1 MTERYKLLVVDD
13 DEAMIDYLHAKLGD
27 RYDIVSTN
35 APENVIGLAR
45 SERPNLIL
53 CDINMPGMDG
63 GDVSKALH
71 NHPEVRSVPVLFLTA
86 LISPSELKHTGN
98 LIGGRPAISKQ
109 EPIPE
114 LEKRIRQLIEK
125 KA

>member
-1 MTERYKLLVVDD
+1 MSERYKLLVVDD
-13 DEAMIDYLHAKLGD
+13 DEAMIDYLHAKLGE
-27 RYDIVSTN
+27 RFDIVSTN
-35 APENVIGLAR
+35 APENVLNLAR
-45 SERPNLIL
+45 TERPHLIL
-53 CDINMPGMDG
+53 CDINMPEMDG

-71 NHPEVRSVPVLFLTA
+71 AHPEVRTVPMLFLTA
-86 LISPSELKHTGN
+86 LISPDELKNTGN

-109 EPIPE
+109 AAIPE

>member
-1 MTERYKLLVVDD
+1 MSERYKLLVVDD

-27 RYDIVSTN
+27 RFDIVSTN
-35 APENVIGLAR
+35 APENVLNLAR
-45 SERPNLIL
+45 TERPNLIL

-71 NHPEVRSVPVLFLTA
+71 AHPEVRTVPVLFLTA
-86 LISPSELKHTGN
+86 LISPSDLKHTGN

-109 EPIPE
+109 VPIPE

>member
-1 MTERYKLLVVDD
+1 MTERHKLLVVDD

-35 APENVIGLAR
+35 APENVLGLAR
-45 SERPNLIL
+45 SERPSLIV

-71 NHPEVRSVPVLFLTA
+71 AHPEVRSVPVLFLTA
-86 LISPSELKHTGN
+86 LISPSELKQGQT
-98 LIGGRPAISKQ
+98 IGGRRAVSKQ
-109 EPIPE
+109 APLGE
-114 LEKRIRQLIEK
+114 LVKRIEELIQK
-125 KA
+125 KG

>member
-1 MTERYKLLVVDD
+1 MSERYKLLVVDD

-27 RYDIVSTN
+27 RFDIVSTN
-35 APENVIGLAR
+35 APENVLNLAR
-45 SERPNLIL
+45 TERPHLIL
-53 CDINMPGMDG
+53 CDINMPEMDG

-71 NHPEVRSVPVLFLTA
+71 AHPEVRTVPVLFLTA
-86 LISPSELKHTGN
+86 LISPNELKNTGN

-109 EPIPE
+109 AAIPE
-114 LEKRIRQLIEK
+114 LEKRIVQLIEK

>member
-1 MTERYKLLVVDD
+1 MTERHKLLVVDD

-35 APENVIGLAR
+35 APENVLGLAR
-45 SERPNLIL
+45 SERPSLIL

-63 GDVSKALH
+63 ADVSKALH
-71 NHPEVRSVPVLFLTA
+71 AHPEVRTVPVLFLTA
-86 LISPSELKHTGN
+86 LISPSELKHTGQQ
-98 LIGGRPAISKQ
+98 IGGRPAISKQ
-109 EPIPE
+109 APLEE
-114 LEKRIRQLIEK
+114 LAKRIQQLIDR

>member
-1 MTERYKLLVVDD
+1 MTARYKLLVVDD
-13 DEAMIDYLHAKLGD
+13 DEAMIEYLHAKLGE

-35 APENVIGLAR
+35 APENVLGLAR

-71 NHPEVRSVPVLFLTA
+71 AHPEVRTVPVLFLTA
-86 LISPSELKHTGN
+86 LISPSDLKHTGN

-109 EPIPE
+109 VPIPE
-114 LEKRIRQLIEK
+114 LEKRIRQLIEQ

>member
-1 MTERYKLLVVDD
+1 MTERHKLLIVDD
-13 DEAMIDYLHAKLGD
+13 DEAMIDFLHAKLGD

-35 APENVIGLAR
+35 APENVLGLAR
-45 SERPNLIL
+45 SERPSLIL

-71 NHPEVRSVPVLFLTA
+71 AHPEVRTVPVLFLTA
-86 LISPSELKHTGN
+86 LISPSELQHTGQQ
-98 LIGGRPAISKQ
+98 IGGRPAISKQ
-109 EPIPE
+109 APLEE
-114 LEKRIRQLIEK
+114 LAKRIQQLIDR

>member
-1 MTERYKLLVVDD
+1 MSERHKLLVVDD

-35 APENVIGLAR
+35 APENVLGLAR

-71 NHPEVRSVPVLFLTA
+71 AHPEVRTIPVLFLTA
-86 LISPSELKHTGN
+86 LISPSELKQTGQQ
-98 LIGGRPAISKQ
+98 IGGRAAISKQ
-109 EPIPE
+109 APLEE
-114 LEKRIRQLIEK
+114 LAKRIQQVIER

>member
-1 MTERYKLLVVDD
+1 MSERYKLLVVDD

-27 RYDIVSTN
+27 RFDIVSTN
-35 APENVIGLAR
+35 APENVLNLAR
-45 SERPNLIL
+45 TERPNLIL
-53 CDINMPGMDG
+53 CDINMPEMDG

-71 NHPEVRSVPVLFLTA
+71 AHPEVRTVPVLFLTA
-86 LISPSELKHTGN
+86 LISPNELKNTGN

-109 EPIPE
+109 AAIPE

>member
-35 APENVIGLAR
+35 APENVLGLAR
-45 SERPNLIL
+45 SEHPNLSL

-71 NHPEVRSVPVLFLTA
+71 AHPEVRTVPVLFLTA
-86 LISPSELKHTGN
+86 LISPSDLKHTGN

-109 EPIPE
+109 VAIPE
-114 LEKRIRQLIEK
+114 LEKRIRQLIEQ

>member
-1 MTERYKLLVVDD
+1 MTERHKLLVVDD

-35 APENVIGLAR
+35 APENVLGLAR
-45 SERPNLIL
+45 SERPSLIL

-71 NHPEVRSVPVLFLTA
+71 AHPEVRTIPVLFLTA
-86 LISPSELKHTGN
+86 LISPSELKQTGQQ
-98 LIGGRPAISKQ
+98 IGGRAAISKQ
-109 EPIPE
+109 APLEE
-114 LEKRIRQLIEK
+114 LAKRIQQVIER

>member
-1 MTERYKLLVVDD
+1 MSERYKLLVVDD

-27 RYDIVSTN
+27 RFDIVSTN
-35 APENVIGLAR
+35 APENVLNLAR
-45 SERPNLIL
+45 SERPHLIL
-53 CDINMPGMDG
+53 CDINMPEMDG

-71 NHPEVRSVPVLFLTA
+71 AHPEVRTVPMLFLTA
-86 LISPSELKHTGN
+86 LISPNELKNTGN

-109 EPIPE
+109 AAIPE
-114 LEKRIRQLIEK
+114 LEKRIVQLIEK

>member
-1 MTERYKLLVVDD
+1 MSERYKLLVVDD

-35 APENVIGLAR
+35 APENVLGLAR

-63 GDVSKALH
+63 ADVSKALH
-71 NHPEVRSVPVLFLTA
+71 AHPEVRTVPVLFLTA
-86 LISPSELKHTGN
+86 LISPNELKNTGN

-109 EPIPE
+109 AAIPE

>member
-35 APENVIGLAR
+35 APENVLGLAR

-63 GDVSKALH
+63 ADVSKALH
-71 NHPEVRSVPVLFLTA
+71 AHPEVRSVPVLFLTA

-109 EPIPE
+109 EPVPE
-114 LEKRIRQLIEK
+114 LEKRIRQLIER

>member
-1 MTERYKLLVVDD
+1 MTERYQLLVVDD
-13 DEAMIDYLHAKLGD
+13 DEAMIDYLHAKLGE

-35 APENVIGLAR
+35 APENVLGLAR

-71 NHPEVRSVPVLFLTA
+71 AHPEVRGVPMLFLTA
-86 LISPSELKHTGN
+86 LISPNELKQTGES
-98 LIGGRPAISKQ
+98 IGGRPAISKQ
-109 EPIPE
+109 ATVAD
-114 LEKRIRQLIEK
+114 LDKRIRQLIEK

>member
-1 MTERYKLLVVDD
+1 MSERHKLLVVDD
-13 DEAMIDYLHAKLGD
+13 DEAMIDYLHVKLGD

-35 APENVIGLAR
+35 APENVLGLAR

-71 NHPEVRSVPVLFLTA
+71 AHPEVRTVPVLFLTA
-86 LISPSELKHTGN
+86 LISPSDLKHTGQQ
-98 LIGGRPAISKQ
+98 IGGRPAISKQ
-109 EPIPE
+109 APLAE
-114 LEKRIRQLIEK
+114 LAKRIEQLIEK
-125 KA
+125 KG

>member
-35 APENVIGLAR
+35 APENVLGLAR

-71 NHPEVRSVPVLFLTA
+71 AHPEVRSVPVLFLTA

-109 EPIPE
+109 EPVPE
-114 LEKRIRQLIEK
+114 LDKRIRQLIER

>member
-1 MTERYKLLVVDD
+1 MTERHKLLVVDD

-35 APENVIGLAR
+35 APENVLGLAR

-71 NHPEVRSVPVLFLTA
+71 AHPEVRTIPVLFLTA
-86 LISPSELKHTGN
+86 LISPSELKQTGQQ
-98 LIGGRPAISKQ
+98 IGGRAAISKQ
-109 EPIPE
+109 AP
-114 LEKRIRQLIEK
+114 LEDLAKRIQQLIDR

>member
-1 MTERYKLLVVDD
+1 MTERYKLLLVDD
-13 DEAMIDYLHAKLGD
+13 DEAMIDYLHAKLGE
-27 RYDIVSTN
+27 RFDIVSTN
-35 APENVIGLAR
+35 APEHVLGLAR

-71 NHPEVRSVPVLFLTA
+71 AHPEVRSVPMLFLTA

>member
-1 MTERYKLLVVDD
+1 MTERHKLLVVDD

-35 APENVIGLAR
+35 APENVLGLAR
-45 SERPNLIL
+45 SERPSLIL

-63 GDVSKALH
+63 ADVSKALH
-71 NHPEVRSVPVLFLTA
+71 AHPEVRTVPVLFLTA
-86 LISPSELKHTGN
+86 LISPSELKHTGQQ
-98 LIGGRPAISKQ
+98 IGGRPAVSKQ
-109 EPIPE
+109 APLEE
-114 LEKRIRQLIEK
+114 LAKRIQQLIDQ

>member
-35 APENVIGLAR
+35 APENVLGLAR
-45 SERPNLIL
+45 SEHPNLIL
-53 CDINMPGMDG
+53 CDINMPEMDG

-71 NHPEVRSVPVLFLTA
+71 AHPEVRNVPVLFLTA
-86 LISPSELKHTGN
+86 LISPSELKSTGN

-109 EPIPE
+109 ETIPE

-125 KA
+125 KP

>member
-1 MTERYKLLVVDD
+1 MSERYKLLVVDD
-13 DEAMIDYLHAKLGD
+13 DEAMIDYLHAKLGE

-35 APENVIGLAR
+35 APENVLGLAR
-45 SERPNLIL
+45 SEHPNLIL

-71 NHPEVRSVPVLFLTA
+71 AHPEVRAVPVLFLTA
-86 LISPSELKHTGN
+86 LISPSDLKHTGN

-109 EPIPE
+109 VPIPE
-114 LEKRIRQLIEK
+114 LEKRIRQLIEQ